1 MLMFDRKQQ
10 NSVKQ
15 LSINKKKKSQRST
28 GDMQQKGTKNKF
40 RQDWSCKK
48 GPGPEQSQIATRK
61 APGNCLNFQDHK
73 KFYWIVLF
81 RVSHASDTSSE
92 HHMNQLRP
100 AVGAGTGGGV
110 NAQVL
115 IQWIWSGARV
125 FAFSSGPQLI
135 VMSLVE
141 GWHFENH

>member
-1 MLMFDRKQQ
+1 MMDLNAKYKQNASTNGNLWYTISPQ
-10 NSVKQ
+10 RMDVCFIPAPICLTTVKIQ
-15 LSINKKKKSQRST
+15 T
-28 GDMQQKGTKNKF
+28 
-40 RQDWSCKK
+40 
-48 GPGPEQSQIATRK
+48 
-61 APGNCLNFQDHK
+61 
-73 KFYWIVLF
+73 
-81 RVSHASDTSSE
+81 HASDTSSE

-141 GWHFENH
+141 G